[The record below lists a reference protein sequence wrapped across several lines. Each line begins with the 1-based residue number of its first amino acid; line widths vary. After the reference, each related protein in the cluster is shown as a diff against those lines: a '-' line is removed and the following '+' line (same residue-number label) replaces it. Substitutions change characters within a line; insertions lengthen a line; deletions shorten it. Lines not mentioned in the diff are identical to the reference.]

1 MPHPFAK
8 QKKQESIAKAK
19 MRIIIHETTTNVFTF
34 PQGLRP
40 QQAPKET
47 VQTTKQMLA
56 KQTIEWWK
64 SIKAEPKSR
73 PKIQCSRPKN
83 QCSRPKKQRRPT
95 QATKNQQIYPE

>member
-19 MRIIIHETTTNVFTF
+19 IRIIIHETTNVFTF

-56 KQTIEWWK
+56 KQTFEWWK

-73 PKIQCSRPKN
+73 PKIQCSRPK
-83 QCSRPKKQRRPT
+83 KQRRPT
-95 QATKNQQIYPE
+95 QATKNQ